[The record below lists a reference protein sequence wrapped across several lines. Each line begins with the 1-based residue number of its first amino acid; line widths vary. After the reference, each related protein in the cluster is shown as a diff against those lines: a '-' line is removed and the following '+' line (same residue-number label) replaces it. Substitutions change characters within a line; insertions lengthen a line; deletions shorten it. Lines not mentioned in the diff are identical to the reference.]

1 MNITEKSIELAGRT
15 LTIQTGRMAKQADGA
30 VTVQY
35 GNTMILTTA
44 VSEREP
50 THLPYFPLMV
60 EYREK
65 GYAAG
70 KVPGGFFKR
79 EGRPSDHEVISAR
92 LTDRPIRPLFPDD
105 YMYDTQVMI
114 SVISADQESL
124 ADVLAPV
131 GASTALTISDIPFDG
146 PIASVRVGRV
156 DGEIVINPT
165 LDQLEE
171 SDMNFVVAGNEEN
184 VQMVEGEAGEI
195 SEDEFIQAM
204 EVAQENILKIIQLQ
218 NELKE
223 LVGKPTRDY
232 EGIVLDSDVRSAIEG
247 LIDSHRIME
256 IVTEPLKQRRNGL
269 RSALVSEVKEQLPEE
284 YEEHAGEVRDI
295 VEDLMKKQMR
305 ARLLDDNLR
314 IDGRKPADI
323 RDVACEVGLLPRAHG
338 SSLFTRG
345 ETQSLC
351 GITLGTKMDE
361 QTVDD
366 LTQEYSKSFML
377 HYNFPPFSVGEVK
390 PIRGVSRR
398 EQGHGYLAERAIQP
412 VIPSAEEFAY
422 TVRVVSDILESNGSS
437 SMATVCSGSLAL
449 MDAGVPISNQV
460 SGIAMGLVKD
470 GDRYAVLSDILGEED
485 FYGDMDL
492 KVAGTRN
499 GITAIQM
506 DLKISGLPMEIMQ
519 EALEQARTGREHI
532 RGVMDTVIHEPRE
545 QTSEFAPKIVSYT
558 IPQKMIGQLIGP
570 GGKNVKKIQE
580 ETGANIEIDDDGT
593 VFISADNRED
603 GERALE
609 MAQRYTAMPEE
620 GKVYEGLVKRIEDY
634 GAFVEILPGKEG
646 LLHISN
652 LQKKRTNKVT
662 DILSVGDKVK
672 VKLMEIDDRGRYD
685 LSRKAVLDEEEE

>member
-1 MNITEKSIELAGRT
+1 MNLSEKSIELAGRT
-15 LTIQTGRMAKQADGA
+15 LKIQTGRMAKQADGA
-30 VTVQY
+30 VTIQY
-35 GNTMILTTA
+35 GDTMILATA

-92 LTDRPIRPLFPDD
+92 LTDRPIRPLFPEH

-114 SVISADQESL
+114 SVISADPETL

-131 GASTALTISDIPFDG
+131 GASAALMISDIPFDG
-146 PIASVRVGRV
+146 PIASVRIGRI
-156 DGEIVINPT
+156 DGEFVVNPG
-165 LDQLEE
+165 LNELEE
-171 SDMNFVVAGNEEN
+171 SDMNLVIAGTREN
-184 VQMVEGEAGEI
+184 VVMVEGDAEEI
-195 SEDEFIQAM
+195 SEDEFLQAL
-204 EVAQENILKIIQLQ
+204 EVAQENILKIIGLQ
-218 NELKE
+218 DELRE
-223 LVGKPTRDY
+223 AVGKPTREY
-232 EGIVLDSDVRSAIEG
+232 ESIVLDEDVRSTITD
-247 LIDSHRIME
+247 LIDEDRVRQ
-256 IVTEPLKQRRNGL
+256 IVTEPVKQQRNAL
-269 RSALVSEVKEQLPEE
+269 RKQLVAEVKEELPEE
-284 YEEHAGEVRDI
+284 YEEHAGEVGDI
-295 VEDLMKKQMR
+295 VEDLMKEAMR
-305 ARLLDDNLR
+305 ARLVEENVR
-314 IDGRKPADI
+314 IDGRAPADV
-323 RDVACEVGLLPRAHG
+323 REVACEVGFLPRAHG

-351 GITLGTKMDE
+351 GVTLGTKVDE

-398 EQGHGYLAERAIQP
+398 EKGHGHLAERAFHP
-412 VIPSAEEFAY
+412 VIPSADKFAY

-437 SMATVCSGSLAL
+437 SMATVCSGSLAM
-449 MDAGVPISNQV
+449 MDAGVPITAQV
-460 SGIAMGLVKD
+460 SGIAMGLVKE
-470 GDRYAVLSDILGEED
+470 GDRYAVLSDIMGEED

-499 GITAIQM
+499 GITAVQM
-506 DLKISGLPMEIMQ
+506 DLKISGLPMEIMR
-519 EALEQARTGREHI
+519 EALEQAREGREHI
-532 RGVMDTVIHEPRE
+532 RGVMDNVIHEPRE

-580 ETGANIEIDDDGT
+580 ETGADIEIDDDGT
-593 VFISADNRED
+593 VFISAESREA

-609 MAQRYTAMPEE
+609 MAQQFTAVPEE

-634 GAFVEILPGKEG
+634 GAFVEFLPGKEG

-662 DILSVGDKVK
+662 DILNVGDKVK
-672 VKLMEIDDRGRYD
+672 VKLMEIDDRGRFD
-685 LSRKAVLDEEEE
+685 LSRKAVVEDEE